1 MKGKYYLTTAIA
13 YTSGKPHIGNSYE
26 IVLADSIVR
35 FKRADGYDV
44 RFQTGTDEHGQKI
57 ELKAEEAGVSPKEF
71 VDKVAKQI
79 QDICDMLNI
88 SYDKFIRTTDEYHEK
103 QVQKIFKKL
112 YEQGD
117 IYKGAYEGLYCTPC
131 ESFWTESQLVDGRC
145 PDCGREVKPAKEE
158 AYFFKMS
165 KYADRLIEHINTHP
179 EFIQPVSRK
188 NEMMNNF
195 LLPGLQDLC
204 VSRTSFKWGIP
215 VDFDE
220 KHVVY
225 VWLDA
230 LTNYITGLGYDCD
243 GNSDEL
249 YKKYWPADLHLIGK
263 DIIRFHT
270 IYWPIFLMA
279 LGEPLPKQVF
289 GHPWLL
295 MGGGKM
301 SKSKGNVVYADD
313 LVDYFGVD
321 AVRYYVLHE
330 MPFENDGNLTWE
342 LVAERTN
349 SDLANTLGNLVNR
362 TISMSNKYFGGVVE
376 NKNAQ
381 LTENDAA
388 VDADL
393 KQTVTGTYAKV
404 VAKMEELRVA
414 DALTEIFGI
423 FKRCNKYIDET
434 EPWVLAKDEAKADR
448 LATVLYNL
456 VEGIIIGASL
466 LEPYMP
472 ETAERIA
479 KQLNTSLRDF
489 DQLEQFGLYESGS
502 KVTDQPEILFAR
514 LDMKDVAKK
523 EAELEE
529 AMIKAAAEHEAE
541 EANAEAEKAE
551 QEAIDIEPK
560 AEIEYDDFA
569 KMQFQV
575 GEIISCEAVPKSKK
589 LLCSQVKIGS
599 QVRQIVSGIKAHY
612 SPEEMVGKKVMV
624 LVNLKPAKLAGVLS
638 EGMILCAEDA
648 EGNLALVTPE
658 KNMPAGA
665 EIC

>member
-1 MKGKYYLTTAIA
+1 MENKSYFMQEVTTIKDFVDESGHGNHLFLLDELFRGTNTKERIAISKA
-13 YTSGKPHIGNSYE
+13 VLSWLVKSDNLVFVSTHDLE
-26 IVLADSIVR
+26 LAD
-35 FKRADGYDV
+35 
-44 RFQTGTDEHGQKI
+44 
-57 ELKAEEAGVSPKEF
+57 
-71 VDKVAKQI
+71 
-79 QDICDMLNI
+79 MLE
-88 SYDKFIRTTDEYHEK
+88 DEY
-103 QVQKIFKKL
+103 
-112 YEQGD
+112 
-117 IYKGAYEGLYCTPC
+117 
-131 ESFWTESQLVDGRC
+131 
-145 PDCGREVKPAKEE
+145 
-158 AYFFKMS
+158 
-165 KYADRLIEHINTHP
+165 
-179 EFIQPVSRK
+179 
-188 NEMMNNF
+188 
-195 LLPGLQDLC
+195 
-204 VSRTSFKWGIP
+204 
-215 VDFDE
+215 
-220 KHVVY
+220 
-225 VWLDA
+225 
-230 LTNYITGLGYDCD
+230 
-243 GNSDEL
+243 EL
-249 YKKYWPADLHLIGK
+249 YYFSESVKDGILSFDYMHLIGK

-376 NKNAQ
+376 NRNVQ

-472 ETAERIA
+472 ETAEKIA

-489 DQLEQFGLYESGS
+489 DQLEQFSN
-502 KVTDQPEILFAR
+502 TIT
-514 LDMKDVAKK
+514 
-523 EAELEE
+523 
-529 AMIKAAAEHEAE
+529 
-541 EANAEAEKAE
+541 
-551 QEAIDIEPK
+551 EPST
-560 AEIEYDDFA
+560 
-569 KMQFQV
+569 
-575 GEIISCEAVPKSKK
+575 G
-589 LLCSQVKIGS
+589 
-599 QVRQIVSGIKAHY
+599 
-612 SPEEMVGKKVMV
+612 
-624 LVNLKPAKLAGVLS
+624 
-638 EGMILCAEDA
+638 
-648 EGNLALVTPE
+648 T
-658 KNMPAGA
+658 
-665 EIC
+665 